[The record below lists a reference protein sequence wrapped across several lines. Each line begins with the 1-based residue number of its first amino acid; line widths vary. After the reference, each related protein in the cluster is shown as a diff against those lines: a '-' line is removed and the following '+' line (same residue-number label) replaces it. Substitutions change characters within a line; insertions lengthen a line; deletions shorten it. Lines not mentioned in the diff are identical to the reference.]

1 MSSVNIGNDHAL
13 SVCCYN
19 RNNIWCAM
27 MLSLE
32 NRIGNHR
39 VKSLLNLWMGHKC
52 IYQSFKPNYTRP
64 LPTLHDL
71 QGQTF
76 LCSSNIGWCITTR
89 INDMKMSCELRTM
102 FLIMEWYRTCCFHT
116 WLHPML
122 HSQVCGNSSRNR

>member
-1 MSSVNIGNDHAL
+1 MSSVNIGNDHMHW
-13 SVCCYN
+13 VYVYN

-39 VKSLLNLWMGHKC
+39 VKSLLNLWIGLQMHL
-52 IYQSFKPNYTRP
+52 INPLNLITRGRYRHCMI
-64 LPTLHDL
+64 LRVKRFCARPTL
-71 QGQTF
+71 
-76 LCSSNIGWCITTR
+76 CITTR
-89 INDMKMSCELRTM
+89 MNDMKMSCELRTM